1 MGVIGRTGR
10 TLGTSHD
17 GSPAGGDQVAEGE
30 AQGRGLTPADVAAV
44 LRRASELDAASELP
58 RSLPE
63 VVPAAVVEEA
73 GVEAGISREAI
84 QRALAELVVAPLPG
98 AVEVIRPG
106 LPERLE
112 VLRDVA
118 GPARDVNGRIDRY
131 LRRQLFVRQRIYG
144 NGSRWAPR
152 RGLFATMRRWIGTRS
167 RHELR
172 PVGAVD
178 VRVADDPSGDGGRV
192 LVRIDAD
199 LGLLRRRQV
208 GAAAVGTTLVAAGSG
223 WLVALNGP
231 ELLLVVVP
239 LGGGAIAGSI
249 MGARML
255 ARRAVTR
262 IETALHGLVDRIEH
276 GPRDSRAAFKAAV
289 RDQRDAALMHAAD
302 QMLRPRRPSRSS
314 RSRPGGGS
322 PDAADVPDAAAD
334 G

>member
-1 MGVIGRTGR
+1 MTEGAHQQE
-10 TLGTSHD
+10 GTV
-17 GSPAGGDQVAEGE
+17 GAK
-30 AQGRGLTPADVAAV
+30 GLTPADVAAV
-44 LRRASELDAASELP
+44 LRRAAELDASDAAS
-58 RSLPE
+58 RGLPE

-73 GVEAGISREAI
+73 GVEAGISRHAV
-84 QRALAELVVAPLPG
+84 QRALAELAVAPAAG
-98 AVEVIRPG
+98 AIEVHASGVPDRI
-106 LPERLE
+106 E

-118 GPARDVNGRIDRY
+118 GPARDVNGRIERY
-131 LRRQLFVRQRIYG
+131 LRRQIFVRQRIYE

-152 RGLFATMRRWIGTRS
+152 KGVFATLRRWIGTRS

-178 VRVADDPSGDGGRV
+178 VRVADDPSGDDGRV

-208 GAAAVGTTLVAAGSG
+208 GGAALGTTLVAAGSG

-249 MGARML
+249 MGARVL

-262 IETALHGLVDRIEH
+262 IETALHGMIDRIEH

-289 RDQRDAALMHAAD
+289 REQRDAALMQAAD
-302 QMLRPRRPSRSS
+302 QMMRPRRPSKPSGS
-314 RSRPGGGS
+314 RSRRDAPNR
-322 PDAADVPDAAAD
+322 PDVPDVPDAASD

>member
-1 MGVIGRTGR
+1 MGLRSSWCRTSSTQRG
-10 TLGTSHD
+10 GAVSD
-17 GSPAGGDQVAEGE
+17 GSNEE
-30 AQGRGLTPADVAAV
+30 RGLTPADVAAV
-44 LRRASELDAASELP
+44 LRRATELDAASELP
-58 RSLPE
+58 RAFPE
-63 VVPAAVVEEA
+63 VVPAAVVVEA
-73 GVEAGISREAI
+73 GVEAGISRQAV
-84 QRALAELVVAPLPG
+84 QRALAELAVAPLPG
-98 AVEVIRPG
+98 SVEVLRPG

-118 GPARDVNGRIDRY
+118 GPARDVNGRIERY
-131 LRRQLFVRQRIYG
+131 LRRQLFVRQRIYD

-178 VRVADDPSGDGGRV
+178 VRVADDVSGDDGRV
-192 LVRIDAD
+192 LVRIDVD

-208 GAAAVGTTLVAAGSG
+208 GAAAMGTTLVAAGSG

-231 ELLLVVVP
+231 ELLFVVVP

-262 IETALHGLVDRIEH
+262 VETALHGLVDRIEH

-289 RDQRDAALMHAAD
+289 REQRDAALMQAAD
-302 QMLRPRRPSRSS
+302 QMFRSRRPSTS
-314 RSRPGGGS
+314 RARPGGGS
-322 PDAADVPDAAAD
+322 PDAADVTDPAAD